1 MAETN
6 IIATFTSLYDYTNLK
21 PVHQKVGDIIVS
33 HTTTQPRY
41 SESILDMSGN
51 GTQFVEHR
59 QALATVVLSNIFE
72 KDLYLDSG
80 LMITNDTAFL
90 NGNPL
95 TYVFDDFKY
104 NLSIGS
110 MTFDTATKK
119 LAFVCYNENDLS
131 EFSGQAGVQLI
142 NEPFYAHIYKSSN
155 IPIGYLDAYDI
166 LKPFVGITDSVLDA
180 QVRSI
185 AVDDGTKITF
195 FSDKYIRLDRLYW

>member
-33 HTTTQPRY
+33 HTTTQPRS
-41 SESILDMSGN
+41 SESILDMSSN
-51 GTQFVEHR
+51 GTQFVEPR
-59 QALATVVLSNIFE
+59 QALATVVLSNLFE
-72 KDLYLDSG
+72 KDLFLDSG

-95 TYVFDDFKY
+95 TYAFDDLKY

-119 LAFVCYNENDLS
+119 LACVCYNENDLS
-131 EFSGQAGVQLI
+131 EFSGQVGVQLI

-155 IPIGYLDAYDI
+155 IPSGYLDAYDI

-185 AVDDGTKITF
+185 AVDDGAKITF
-195 FSDKYIRLDRLYW
+195 FSDKYIRFDRVY

>member
-6 IIATFTSLYDYTNLK
+6 IITTFTSLYDYTNLQ
-21 PVHQKVGDIIVS
+21 PDHRKVGDIVVRHI
-33 HTTTQPRY
+33 TAQPRS
-41 SESILDMSGN
+41 SESILDMSSN
-51 GTQFVEHR
+51 GTQFVEPR
-59 QALATVVLSNIFE
+59 QALATVVLSNLFE
-72 KDLYLDSG
+72 QAFLLDSG
-80 LMITNDTAFL
+80 LMITNVEDFL

-95 TYVFDDFKY
+95 TYTPDDFIY

-119 LAFVCYNENDLS
+119 LACVCYNENDLS
-131 EFSGQAGVQLI
+131 DFVPQIGVQLI

-155 IPIGYLDAYDI
+155 IPSGYLDAYDI

-185 AVDDGTKITF
+185 AVDDGAKITF
-195 FSDKYIRLDRLYW
+195 FSDKYIRFDRLY

>member
-6 IIATFTSLYDYTNLK
+6 IITTFTSLYDYTNLQ
-21 PVHQKVGDIIVS
+21 PVNQKVGDIIVS
-33 HTTTQPRY
+33 HTTTQPRS

-72 KDLYLDSG
+72 KDLFLDSG

-95 TYVFDDFKY
+95 TYAFDDFKY

-110 MTFDTATKK
+110 MTFHTATKK
-119 LAFVCYNENDLS
+119 LACVCYNENDLS
-131 EFSGQAGVQLI
+131 DFVPQIGVQLI

-155 IPIGYLDAYDI
+155 IPIGYIDAYDI
-166 LKPFVGITDSVLDA
+166 LNPF
-180 QVRSI
+180 
-185 AVDDGTKITF
+185 
-195 FSDKYIRLDRLYW
+195 